1 MSNTYNFTE
10 EELQLLD
17 LFQSGLE
24 NMMVRVIRFLNG
36 VEFIDEW

>member
-24 NMMVRVIRFLNG
+24 NMMVRVIRFLIG
-36 VEFIDEW
+36 MVFISE